1 MTDESA
7 TRDAHRNS
15 TFLVA
20 HLRFLDGDCK
30 AFWIVHVGEFMS
42 GGESSANRGTGKKS
56 GGDNISID
64 IPYLC

>member
-15 TFLVA
+15 AFLVA

-30 AFWIVHVGEFMS
+30 AFSIVHVGEFMS
-42 GGESSANRGTGKKS
+42 GGERGTGKKS
-56 GGDNISID
+56 GGNNISID